1 MADTS
6 VQDAMFDTYIFE
18 TTKQIERLEQ
28 LVLAQ
33 DEGSVYDGQMID
45 EIFRIMHTI
54 KGSSGMMDYAHIA
67 HLAHTV
73 EDVFSLL
80 RKEENCVVDYSI
92 LSDYILKCVDYIK
105 EELNRLCEN
114 LQQPEE
120 ASKLSKEIKDYIFQL
135 KQGVH
140 TYEVCLFFEKN
151 CDMPDL
157 RAYEV
162 VNKLKQFIKNF
173 SFEPNVLEYDET
185 HAQLIREKG
194 FKIIVHTEKKKD
206 EVDEFFSEL
215 LFVDHVNC
223 KLVEKEKQREGT
235 HEEGVKL
242 EPKKENVA
250 EKAKINGQAFTNI
263 SFEKLDHIMDL
274 LGEMVVAEAMVL
286 ENPEIINLNIDSFQ
300 KAARNLSKIT
310 EELQDE
316 IISMRLVAV
325 STVFQK
331 MNRIVRDM
339 NKQLGKKVALK
350 LVGEETEIDKK
361 VVDFITD
368 PIMHMVRNAID
379 HGIEYP
385 EERIKAGKK
394 AEGNIVLDA
403 INDGGDVFIKI
414 KDDGRG
420 LNKEGILKK
429 AIENKLISPDD
440 MLTDEQIYQL
450 IFQPGFSTK
459 QDVSAYSGRGVG
471 MDVVIKNLEAIGGL
485 IQIETEE
492 GVGTVFSIKIPL
504 TMAIID
510 GMTLRVGDCL
520 YTVPTRLIK
529 ESFRPN
535 SKQIV
540 TKTDDSEIL
549 ILRGECLPILRLYK
563 RYHIPTKITDLEQGI
578 VVRLEQNNKSVCIFV
593 DEIVGQQQVVIKA
606 LPTYLKEIRKIQGIS
621 GCTLLGDGQIS
632 LILDFEGLLSRG

>member
-1 MADTS
+1 
-6 VQDAMFDTYIFE
+6 
-18 TTKQIERLEQ
+18 
-28 LVLAQ
+28 
-33 DEGSVYDGQMID
+33 
-45 EIFRIMHTI
+45 
-54 KGSSGMMDYAHIA
+54 MMDYAHIA

-92 LSDYILKCVDYIK
+92 LSDHILKCVDYIK
-105 EELNRLCEN
+105 EELSRLCEN
-114 LQQPEE
+114 QQHPEE

-140 TYEVCLFFEKN
+140 TYEVCLFFERN
-151 CDMPDL
+151 CDMADL
-157 RAYEV
+157 RAYEI
-162 VNKLKQFIKNF
+162 VNKLKEFIKTF

-185 HAQLIREKG
+185 HAQLIKEKG

-215 LFVDHVNC
+215 LFVDHVNS
-223 KLVEKEKQREGT
+223 KLVEKEKQQESIN
-235 HEEGVKL
+235 EESIKL
-242 EPKKENVA
+242 ETKKENMA
-250 EKAKINGQAFTNI
+250 EKARRNGQAFTNI

-286 ENPEIINLNIDSFQ
+286 KNPEIINLNIDSFQ

-339 NKQLGKKVALK
+339 NKQLGKKVELK

-379 HGIEYP
+379 HGIECP
-385 EERIKAGKK
+385 EERLEAGKR
-394 AEGNIVLDA
+394 AEGTVVLEA

-420 LNKEGILKK
+420 LNKEGIIKK
-429 AIENKLISPDD
+429 AIDNKLISPDD

-535 SKQIV
+535 NKQII
-540 TKTDDSEIL
+540 TKPDDSEML

-563 RYHIPTKITDLEQGI
+563 RYNIPTEITDLEQGI
-578 VVRLEQNNKSVCIFV
+578 VVRLEQNNKSICIFV
-593 DEIVGQQQVVIKA
+593 DEIVGQQQVVIKS